1 MTAAAVLTAVRK
13 AHRFDEEALLAYLER
28 TVDGFAGPL
37 AIRQFEGGQSNPTFL
52 LETPTERYVLR
63 KQPPGELLRSAHQVD
78 REFRV
83 MHALADTDVPVP
95 RMLAL
100 CEDTEVIGTKFY
112 VMEHVAGRVFSDAFF
127 PGMSRE
133 ERSAVY
139 ADLAR
144 VLAALHRVDP
154 SAVGLESFGRPGNY
168 YARQIS
174 RWSKQ
179 YLASKTEEVEA
190 MDRLMEWLPAHIP
203 ETEES
208 VVVHGDYRP
217 GNMLIHASEPRI
229 VAVLD
234 WELSTL
240 GHPLADLGYICMDFH
255 TDSHASVPLASPE
268 AREQGIPSEAEF
280 IEAYCRAA
288 GREGIENW
296 NFFLTY
302 NFFRSAGIAEGVYR
316 RGLDGNASSE
326 TALEFK
332 GACRTCAELA
342 WSLVEAGAKPT

>member
-1 MTAAAVLTAVRK
+1 MSDTAVLTAVRS
-13 AHRFDEEALLAYLER
+13 AHRFDENALATYLER
-28 TVDGFAGPL
+28 SVDGFRGPL
-37 AIRQFEGGQSNPTFL
+37 ALRQFEGGQSNPTFL
-52 LETPTERYVLR
+52 LETPTSRYVLR

-95 RMLAL
+95 RMLAA
-100 CEDTEVIGTKFY
+100 CDDVSVIGTKFY
-112 VMEHVAGRVFSDAFF
+112 VMEYVVGRVFSDSLL
-127 PGMSRE
+127 PDLDPE

-139 ADLAR
+139 TDLAR
-144 VLAALHRVDP
+144 VLACLHRVDP
-154 SAVGLESFGRPGNY
+154 SAVGLDSFGRPGNY

-190 MDRLMEWLPAHIP
+190 MDHLMKWLPAHIP
-203 ETEES
+203 ETDET

-217 GNMLIHASEPRI
+217 GNVLIHPNEPRI

-255 TDSHASVPLASPE
+255 VTGHASVSLASPE
-268 AREQGIPSEAEF
+268 ARELGIPSEAEF
-280 IEAYCRAA
+280 VDAYCRAA
-288 GREGIENW
+288 GRERIENW
-296 NFFLTY
+296 DFFLTY
-302 NFFRSAGIAEGVYR
+302 NLFRSAAIIEGVYR

-326 TALEFK
+326 TAVEYK
-332 GACRTCAELA
+332 GVCRARAENA
-342 WSLVEAGAKPT
+342 WSIARQGRS

>member
-1 MTAAAVLTAVRK
+1 MSDTAILTAVRN
-13 AHRFDEEALLAYLER
+13 AHRFDESALAAYLER
-28 TVDGFAGPL
+28 AVDDFGGPL
-37 AIRQFEGGQSNPTFL
+37 RIRQFEGGQSNPTYL

-83 MHALADTDVPVP
+83 MRALAGTEVPVP
-95 RMLAL
+95 RMLSL
-100 CEDTEVIGTKFY
+100 CEDVSIIGTKFY
-112 VMEHVAGRVFSDAFF
+112 VMEYVEGRFFSDALC
-127 PGMSRE
+127 PSLSRN

-139 ADLAR
+139 ADLAN

-154 SAVGLESFGRPGNY
+154 AAIGLETFGRPGNY

-179 YLASKTEEVEA
+179 YLASKTEEVAA
-190 MDRLMEWLPAHIP
+190 MDRLMEWLPANIP
-203 ETEES
+203 ETDET

-217 GNMLIHASEPRI
+217 GNVLIHPSEPRI
-229 VAVLD
+229 AAVLD

-240 GHPLADLGYICMDFH
+240 GHPLADLGYVCMDFH
-255 TDSHASVPLASPE
+255 SEGRASVPLASPE
-268 AREQGIPSEAEF
+268 ARELGVPSEEDF
-280 IEAYCRAA
+280 IDAYCRAA
-288 GREGIENW
+288 GRGGIDDW

-302 NFFRSAGIAEGVYR
+302 NFFRSAAISEGVYR

-332 GACRTCAELA
+332 GGCRTCADRA
-342 WSLVEAGAKPT
+342 WVFVEQGR

>member
-1 MTAAAVLTAVRK
+1 MSDTAILTAVRN
-13 AHRFDEEALLAYLER
+13 AHRFDESALAAYLER
-28 TVDGFAGPL
+28 AVDDFGGPL
-37 AIRQFEGGQSNPTFL
+37 GIRQFEGGQSNPTYL

-83 MHALADTDVPVP
+83 MSALADTEVPVP
-95 RMLAL
+95 QMLTL
-100 CEDTEVIGTKFY
+100 CEDVSIIGTKFY
-112 VMEHVAGRVFSDAFF
+112 VMEYVEGRFFSDALF
-127 PGMSRE
+127 PSLSRK

-139 ADLAR
+139 ADLAN

-154 SAVGLESFGRPGNY
+154 TAIGLETFGRPGNY

-190 MDRLMEWLPAHIP
+190 MDRLMEWLPTNIP
-203 ETEES
+203 ETDET

-217 GNMLIHASEPRI
+217 GNVLIHPSEPRI
-229 VAVLD
+229 AAVLD

-240 GHPLADLGYICMDFH
+240 GHPLADLGYVCMDFH
-255 TDSHASVPLASPE
+255 ADGHASVPLASPE
-268 AREQGIPSEAEF
+268 ARELGIPNEADF
-280 IEAYCRAA
+280 IDAYCRAA

-332 GACRTCAELA
+332 GACRTCADRA
-342 WSLVEAGAKPT
+342 WAFVEQGR